1 MFISRYKRFL
11 PILEWLPNYNKRDFS
26 GDLTAGLTVAVM
38 LIPQGMAYG
47 LLAGLPPIYGLY
59 AGIVPLIIYAIFGT
73 SRQLSVGPVALISL
87 LVLTGLA
94 KFAEP
99 GSSEFIQLSITV
111 ALIAGIIQMLLG
123 LFRLGFLVNFLS
135 HPVISGFTSA
145 AAFIIGISQLQ
156 NLLGFSIPNSNKI
169 HVIILSLAE
178 NIGKTNLITLGIG
191 IFGVLFIT
199 WIKSINKKLP
209 SGLFAVIIGILAVYL
224 LQLHE
229 FGVQIVGEVPTGLP
243 PFAVPQLNEDLFRQL
258 LPLSFTICLISFI
271 ESLAIAK
278 ALEER
283 HKDYKIVP
291 NQELLALGLSKIGG
305 AFFQSFPTTGSF
317 TRSAINDEAGAKT
330 GMSSIISAAIIA
342 IFLLLFTPLFYYLPK
357 AILASVVIVA
367 VYSLIDYKEA
377 IFLWKNDKRDFIS
390 LLVTFFL
397 TLTLGIQDG
406 VFIGVILSL
415 AIIIYRNS
423 RPHVAVL
430 GKLPNTTLYRNV
442 KRYPEAVCDPGVLI
456 MRFDAPLYFGNAS
469 YFQKQV
475 EETILQSPEKI
486 KIFVLDAQGI
496 SDLDSS
502 GGRILLALVLWIKN
516 QGIDFRISGA
526 IGPIRDLLA
535 RFKITEALGED
546 GLYLSV
552 HSAVEGNKNY
562 YPTMKI

>member
-1 MFISRYKRFL
+1 
-11 PILEWLPNYNKRDFS
+11 
-26 GDLTAGLTVAVM
+26 
-38 LIPQGMAYG
+38 
-47 LLAGLPPIYGLY
+47 LAGLPPIYGLY

-87 LVLTGLA
+87 LILTGLA

-357 AILASVVIVA
+357 TILASVVIVA

-430 GKLPNTTLYRNV
+430 GRLPNTTLYRNV
-442 KRYPEAVCDPGVLI
+442 KRYPEAICDPGVLI

-535 RFKITEALGED
+535 RFGITDALGED

-552 HSAVEGNKNY
+552 QSAVEGNKNY

>member
-11 PILEWLPNYNKRDFS
+11 PILEWLPKYNKSDFS
-26 GDLTAGLTVAVM
+26 GDLTSGLTVAVM

-59 AGIVPLIIYAIFGT
+59 AGIVPLIIYAFFGT
-73 SRQLSVGPVALISL
+73 SRQLSVGPVALVSL
-87 LVLTGLA
+87 LVLTGVA

-99 GSSEFIQLSITV
+99 GSAEFIQLSITV

-156 NLLGFSIPNSNKI
+156 NLFGFSIPNSNKI

-178 NIGKTNLITLGIG
+178 NIRKTNLITLGIG
-191 IFGVLFIT
+191 IFGLLFIS
-199 WIKSINKKLP
+199 WIKSINKRLP

-229 FGVQIVGEVPTGLP
+229 FGVQIVGAVPSGLP
-243 PFAVPQLNEDLFRQL
+243 PFAVPQLDEDIFRQL

-278 ALEER
+278 TLQDR
-283 HKDYKIVP
+283 HKNYKIVP
-291 NQELLALGLSKIGG
+291 NQELLALGISKIGG
-305 AFFQSFPTTGSF
+305 AFFQSYPTTGSF

-342 IFLLLFTPLFYYLPK
+342 IILLIFTPLFYYLPK

-367 VYSLIDYKEA
+367 VFSLIDYKEA

-430 GKLPNTTLYRNV
+430 GRLPNTTLYRNV
-442 KRYPEAVCDPGVLI
+442 KRYPEAICDPGVLI

-475 EETILQSPEKI
+475 EETILQSQEKI

-502 GGRILLALVLWIKN
+502 GGRILLALVLWIKD

-526 IGPIRDLLA
+526 IGPIRDLLTK
-535 RFKITEALGED
+535 FEITDALGED

-562 YPTMKI
+562 YPIMKI